1 MTGLAFIS
9 PVIILIKDYYEVS
22 SNEVQL
28 TITIYLVAICISQ
41 IFWGPLSDLIG
52 RRIVLLIGAGLFSL
66 GGILTQ
72 YKEKVVQCIP
82 HSLMI
87 ALISLIFQPL
97 ITIYFGRNIFI
108 ISEEELKSAVITA
121 AMAPGV
127 NAFIFSNMYKKSTE
141 IAASSVILCTILSI
155 ISSALWISYIK

>member
-1 MTGLAFIS
+1 
-9 PVIILIKDYYEVS
+9 
-22 SNEVQL
+22 
-28 TITIYLVAICISQ
+28 
-41 IFWGPLSDLIG
+41 
-52 RRIVLLIGAGLFSL
+52 
-66 GGILTQ
+66 
-72 YKEKVVQCIP
+72 
-82 HSLMI
+82 MI
-87 ALISLIFQPL
+87 ALVSLIFQPL

-108 ISEEELKSAVITA
+108 ISEQELKSAVITA